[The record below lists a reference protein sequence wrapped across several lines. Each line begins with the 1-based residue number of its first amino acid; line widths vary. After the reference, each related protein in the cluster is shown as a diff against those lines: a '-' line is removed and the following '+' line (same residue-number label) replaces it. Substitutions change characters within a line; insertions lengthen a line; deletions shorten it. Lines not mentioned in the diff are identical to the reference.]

1 MNLTEI
7 IIAVVGLIFAIL
19 STKLFPLAKVNMTSA
34 QYSALLMVT
43 KVLVYAAEQIY
54 GSGGGKV
61 KLEYVIATLEEK
73 GYTVD
78 LDMIEAIVRE
88 LSIEQK

>member
-1 MNLTEI
+1 M
-7 IIAVVGLIFAIL
+7 
-19 STKLFPLAKVNMTSA
+19 
-34 QYSALLMVT
+34 
-43 KVLVYAAEQIY
+43 YAAEQIY
-54 GSGGGKV
+54 GPGGGKV

-88 LSIEQK
+88 LTIEQK

>member
-1 MNLTEI
+1 M
-7 IIAVVGLIFAIL
+7 
-19 STKLFPLAKVNMTSA
+19 
-34 QYSALLMVT
+34 
-43 KVLVYAAEQIY
+43 
-54 GSGGGKV
+54 

>member
-7 IIAVVGLIFAIL
+7 IIAVIGLIFAIL

-43 KVLVYAAEQIY
+43 KVL
-54 GSGGGKV
+54 G
-61 KLEYVIATLEEK
+61 
-73 GYTVD
+73 
-78 LDMIEAIVRE
+78 VRCRADIRA
-88 LSIEQK
+88 LVGAK